1 MNRANS
7 YPDDHIPVLRDKVH
21 HGHQLTVHDP
31 YANAYVPEDEI
42 DLREIWKVI
51 SKRKGLIFTIFSLFL
66 ITTIVATL
74 LMRPIYRAEALI
86 EIKPNVKSMVKFDS
100 LEQSNFQPM
109 EYKTTQQN
117 IISSN
122 SVAVAVIDK
131 LELEKNPEINGTLD
145 QRGFMS
151 GIKEIITSFKGE
163 GNDKGIPKAE
173 EDEASE
179 RTIRFKQRLNVSSIR
194 KSDLFKVSFDS
205 FDPRIAAKVANTVV
219 SEFVRLD
226 RQRRL
231 DSNSDAK
238 FFLESEITATQAKL
252 EASEKDLTDFAR
264 ASNIVDVEEK
274 GNIMVQRLSD
284 LNTQLTLV
292 TGERVAAEA
301 LWLQAQGPDGA
312 QSLPNVLGSEL
323 INQLKQDKAT
333 LNSEYRNLA
342 KIYKPAYPALQQAKA
357 ELDDV
362 NNSIELEITH
372 LVTGLQINY
381 NQLVA
386 KEGLIEGKVE
396 EQKQTLLAIKDKSIQ
411 YNILKREWETNKELY
426 TGLLESMKQV
436 GVAGGMEPNNI
447 SLIDPA
453 RVPLKQFKPNL
464 KLNAALAGVLGLM
477 GGIGIAFLLA
487 FLDNTVRTPE
497 DLEKVVAV
505 PSLGLI
511 PLDKGKAKGKAKGKK
526 NKQHHRNASEEQNS
540 PLERYEPLLELRAHF
555 ERRSDIAEAFR
566 SIRTSLMF
574 SSPTGLPKVI
584 QVTSTIPG
592 EGKTTIATNLA
603 LVMADNGSR
612 VLLVDADLRKHRIH
626 KVFGI
631 PSTPGLSEVIVSGVM
646 PGCIKRSGIENLD
659 VLPAGTTA
667 PNPAE
672 LLGSRGLQAF
682 LSEAAEIYD
691 HIIIDSA
698 PLLGL
703 ADTVVLST
711 KVDGLIYAVHSGM
724 VNKDNL
730 REGVKRLRRVR
741 APLLGAILNYVDM
754 SSKEYGYYGQYY
766 YSYDGGTEEK
776 AGV

>member
-1 MNRANS
+1 MNSAHQHTDS
-7 YPDDHIPVLRDKVH
+7 HIPVLRDEIH
-21 HGHQLTVHDP
+21 HGQQLAIHDP

-42 DLREIWKVI
+42 DLREIWNVI
-51 SKRKGLIFTIFSLFL
+51 TKHKGLILTVFSLFL

-74 LMRPIYRAEALI
+74 LMRPVYRAEALI
-86 EIKPNVKSMVKFDS
+86 EIQPDIKSLVKFDS
-100 LEQSNFQPM
+100 LEQANSQPL

-122 SVAVAVIDK
+122 SVATAVIEK
-131 LELEKNPEINGTLD
+131 LNLQKNPEINGTLD
-145 QRGFMS
+145 QRGFVS
-151 GIKEIITSFKGE
+151 GIKEIISSFR
-163 GNDKGIPKAE
+163 GNDEEKLPVIE
-173 EDEASE
+173 EDEEA
-179 RTIRFKQRLNVSSIR
+179 RRVNRFKDRLNVSAIR
-194 KSDLFKVSFDS
+194 KSDLFKISFDS
-205 FDPRIAAKVANTVV
+205 FDPRLAAIVANTTV

-238 FFLESEITATQAKL
+238 HFLQTEISATQAKL
-252 EASEKDLTDFAR
+252 ESSEKDLTEFAR
-264 ASNIVDVEEK
+264 RSNIVDVEEK

-284 LNTQLTLV
+284 LNSQLTMV

-312 QSLPNVLGSEL
+312 QSLPNVLTSTL
-323 INQLKQDKAT
+323 INELKRSQADLK
-333 LNSEYRNLA
+333 SEYFNLS

-357 ELDDV
+357 QLDDI
-362 NNSIELEITH
+362 NNSIDLEIQRQAK
-372 LVTGLQINY
+372 GLEINY
-381 NQLVA
+381 KQLVA
-386 KEGLIEGKVE
+386 KEGLLDGKVE
-396 EQKQTLLAIKDKSIQ
+396 EQKQALLSIKDKSIQ

-453 RVPLKQFKPNL
+453 RSPLGQFKPNL

-477 GGIGIAFLLA
+477 SGIGIAFLLA
-487 FLDNTVRTPE
+487 FLDNTVRSPE

-511 PLDKGKAKGKAKGKK
+511 PLEKTKGRKK
-526 NKQHHRNASEEQNS
+526 KPLHAVTPDQDS
-540 PLERYEPLLELRAHF
+540 PMARFEPMLEFRSHF

-566 SIRTSLMF
+566 SVRTSLMF
-574 SSPTGLPKVI
+574 SSPEGLPKVI
-584 QVTSTIPG
+584 MVTSTIPG
-592 EGKTTIATNLA
+592 EGKTTIASNLA
-603 LVMADNGSR
+603 LVMADNGAR
-612 VLLVDADLRKHRIH
+612 ILLVDADLRKHRIH

-631 PSTPGLSEVIVSGVM
+631 PSRPGLSEVIVSGFQLSYAKNV
-646 PGCIKRSGIENLD
+646 GIENLD
-659 VLPAGTTA
+659 ILPAGITP

-672 LLGSRGLQAF
+672 LLGSKGMQGF
-682 LSEAAEIYD
+682 LAEAVELYD

-703 ADTVVLST
+703 ADAVVLST
-711 KVDGLIYAVHSGM
+711 KVDGLIYSVHSGM

-730 REGVKRLRRVR
+730 REGIKRLRRVR

-754 SSKEYGYYGQYY
+754 DSKEYGYYGQYY
-766 YSYDGGTEEK
+766 YSYEGEAEGR
-776 AGV
+776 A

>member
-1 MNRANS
+1 MNNP
-7 YPDDHIPVLRDKVH
+7 YPHPDSRIPVLRDEVH
-21 HGHQLTVHDP
+21 PSHQLATYDP

-51 SKRKGLIFTIFSLFL
+51 TKHKGLILTIFSLFV
-66 ITTIVATL
+66 ITTIIATM

-86 EIKPNVKSMVKFDS
+86 EIKPNMKSMVKFDS
-100 LEQSNFQPM
+100 LEQNNFQPL

-117 IISSN
+117 IISSDTVAR
-122 SVAVAVIDK
+122 SVITALG
-131 LELEKNPEINGTLD
+131 LEQNPEINGTLD
-145 QRGFMS
+145 QRGFIS
-151 GIKEIITSFKGE
+151 GIKEIITSLRGT
-163 GNDKGIPKAE
+163 E
-173 EDEASE
+173 EQEVVSAKTEAVW
-179 RTIRFKQRLNVSSIR
+179 RIKRFKDRLQVSAIR

-205 FDPRIAAKVANTVV
+205 FDPEVAALIANTTV
-219 SEFVRLD
+219 SQFVRLD

-238 FFLESEITATQAKL
+238 HFLQTEIKATQAKL

-264 ASNIVDVEEK
+264 RNNIVDVEEK
-274 GNIMVQRLSD
+274 GNIMVQRLAD
-284 LNTQLTLV
+284 LNSQLTLV

-301 LWLQAQGPDGA
+301 LWRQSQIETGA
-312 QSLPNVLGSEL
+312 ESLPGILANPL
-323 INQLKQDKAT
+323 INQLKQEQAILK
-333 LNSEYRNLA
+333 SEHFNLS

-357 ELDDV
+357 QLDDV
-362 NNSIELEITH
+362 SASIDQEIQRLVVGLEI
-372 LVTGLQINY
+372 NFK
-381 NQLVA
+381 QLTA
-386 KEGLIEGKVE
+386 KEGLLADKVE
-396 EQKQTLLAIKDKSIQ
+396 EQKQLLLGIKDKSIQ

-453 RVPLKQFKPNL
+453 QAPLSQHKPNL
-464 KLNAALAGVLGLM
+464 KLNTALAAVLGLM
-477 GGIGIAFLLA
+477 SGVGVAFLLA

-511 PLDKGKAKGKAKGKK
+511 PLVKEKQRNKKTKKAQSSQPEKGSA
-526 NKQHHRNASEEQNS
+526 
-540 PLERYEPLLELRAHF
+540 LEHYMPMLEFRSHF

-566 SIRTSLMF
+566 SVRTSLMF
-574 SSPTGLPKVI
+574 SSPDGLPKVI
-584 QVTSTIPG
+584 MVTSTIPG
-592 EGKTTIATNLA
+592 EGKTTIATNLG

-612 VLLVDADLRKHRIH
+612 VLLVDADLRKGRLH
-626 KVFGI
+626 KIFGV
-631 PSTPGLSEVIVSGVM
+631 PSRPGLSEVIVTGFKKQFTKH
-646 PGCIKRSGIENLD
+646 IGIENLD
-659 VLPAGTTA
+659 ILTAGITP

-672 LLGSRGLQAF
+672 LLGSKGMQNF
-682 LSEAAEIYD
+682 LTEASDQYD

-703 ADTVVLST
+703 ADAVVLST
-711 KVDGLIYAVHSGM
+711 KVDGVIYSVHSGM

-766 YSYDGGTEEK
+766 YSYDGDAESK
-776 AGV
+776 A